1 MFREFA
7 IKIILL
13 KIQYFTPTKIFS
25 SWQPLQYQIS
35 WNFIRE
41 LYQFF
46 VKLPSIEQG
55 FLLENGNFFL
65 LNFVIF
71 NFAKYVANDKN
82 KFCKFNLNSA
92 KTFAYPGHMFQFR
105 VVYLHVK
112 LNGKKPQVFFL
123 IQFLSQFPIQA
134 PCVYF
139 FLLLTLK
146 FTCFDPWQ
154 NFCRSNSG
162 YSSFSRAFSQRL
174 FCFSEDQTIILIN
187 KLINYIINMILCQL
201 YAVVLCKLL
210 LHFVF

>member
-25 SWQPLQYQIS
+25 SWQLLQYQIS

-46 VKLPSIEQG
+46 VKLPLIEQG

-65 LNFVIF
+65 LNFVKF

-82 KFCKFNLNSA
+82 IFCKFNLNSA

-105 VVYLHVK
+105 MVYLHVK
-112 LNGKKPQVFFL
+112 LNGKKPHFFFL
-123 IQFLSQFPIQA
+123 LVSNA
-134 PCVYF
+134 STLCLF

-162 YSSFSRAFSQRL
+162 YSSFARAFSQR
-174 FCFSEDQTIILIN
+174 
-187 KLINYIINMILCQL
+187 
-201 YAVVLCKLL
+201 
-210 LHFVF
+210 